1 MNQLEEAVLLATIDE
16 GGNNPVQKFSTIHI
30 AAACGVSEFL
40 IYEHFVSRQKLL
52 VEADDYVAQHFRAQV
67 LALTEK
73 HLPYPELFSALLD
86 YQLAHPSW
94 NGFSLNYGH
103 FFPRYGLDKAEEEHF
118 HELVLETGR
127 RLFQAYQFNL
137 DDFGAYQVFCFF
149 LRELFSFAQLLISK
163 EIIDTPATRL
173 NQANLV
179 LLGMGQFWKSPAKAA

>member
-103 FFPRYGLDKAEEEHF
+103 FFPRYMVSTKLKKSISTN
-118 HELVLETGR
+118 LSS
-127 RLFQAYQFNL
+127 RLGDVYSRPISSTLMILAPIKSS
-137 DDFGAYQVFCFF
+137 V
-149 LRELFSFAQLLISK
+149 SF
-163 EIIDTPATRL
+163 
-173 NQANLV
+173 
-179 LLGMGQFWKSPAKAA
+179 